1 MIKASALRQLSFL
14 LLTGVMLSGCQ
25 STYYKAMEQ
34 VGFHKRDIMV
44 DRIEDTQQSQ
54 QEAQEQFQSAL
65 DQFRS
70 VVAFDGG
77 DLESVYNRLNDEY
90 ESSYSAAKKVRERI
104 NGVRDVS
111 EALFDEWDDELNLYS
126 SASLRAES
134 SRKLKD
140 TRRLYDQMMA
150 SMVKSEKRMQ
160 PVLDALHDQ
169 VLYLKHNLNAR
180 AIAALKGEFSGIKS
194 DIDKLLQ
201 EMQTSIRESQAFIN
215 TLKKQ

>member
-14 LLTGVMLSGCQ
+14 LLAGVMLSGCQ

-90 ESSYSAAKKVRERI
+90 ENSYSAAEKVRERI

-111 EALFDEWDDELNLYS
+111 EALFDEWENELNLYS

-140 TRRLYDQMMA
+140 TRRRYDQMMA

-180 AIAALKGEFSGIKS
+180 AIAALKGEFGGIKS

>member
-1 MIKASALRQLSFL
+1 MIKISTLRQLSFL
-14 LLTGVMLSGCQ
+14 LLAGVMLSGCQ

-44 DRIEDTQQSQ
+44 DRIEDTQKSQ
-54 QEAQEQFQSAL
+54 EEAQEQFQSAL

-77 DLESVYNRLNDEY
+77 DLESIYNRLNDEY
-90 ESSYSAAKKVRERI
+90 ESSYSAAEKVRERI

-111 EALFDEWDDELNLYS
+111 DALFDEWEDELSLYS
-126 SASLRAES
+126 SSTLRAES

-140 TRRLYDQMMA
+140 TRRRYDQMMA
-150 SMVKSEKRMQ
+150 SMVKAEKRMQ

-180 AIAALKGEFSGIKS
+180 AIAALKGEFSSIKS

>member
-14 LLTGVMLSGCQ
+14 LLAGVMLSGCQ

-44 DRIEDTQQSQ
+44 DRIEDTQKSQ

-77 DLESVYNRLNDEY
+77 DLESVYNRLNNEY
-90 ESSYSAAKKVRERI
+90 ESSYSAAEKVRERI

-111 EALFDEWDDELNLYS
+111 EALFDEWEDELSLYS
-126 SASLRAES
+126 SSTLRAES

-140 TRRLYDQMMA
+140 TRRRYDQMMA
-150 SMVKSEKRMQ
+150 SMVKAEKRMQ

-180 AIAALKGEFSGIKS
+180 AIAALKGEFSSIKS

-215 TLKKQ
+215 TLKNQ

>member
-1 MIKASALRQLSFL
+1 MIKISTLRQLSFL
-14 LLTGVMLSGCQ
+14 LLAGVMLSGCQ

-44 DRIEDTQQSQ
+44 DRIEDTQKSQ
-54 QEAQEQFQSAL
+54 EEAQEQFQSAL

-77 DLESVYNRLNDEY
+77 DLEFIYNRLNDEY
-90 ESSYSAAKKVRERI
+90 ESSYSAAEKVRERI

-111 EALFDEWDDELNLYS
+111 DALFDEWEDELSLYS
-126 SASLRAES
+126 SSSLRAES

-140 TRRLYDQMMA
+140 TRRRYDQMMA
-150 SMVKSEKRMQ
+150 SMVKAEKRMQ

-180 AIAALKGEFSGIKS
+180 AITALKGEFSSIKS

>member
-1 MIKASALRQLSFL
+1 MIKTSALRQLSFL
-14 LLTGVMLSGCQ
+14 LLAGIMLSGCQ

-44 DRIEDTQQSQ
+44 DRIEDTQKSQ

-90 ESSYSAAKKVRERI
+90 ESSYSAAEKVRERI
-104 NGVRDVS
+104 NSVRDVS
-111 EALFDEWDDELNLYS
+111 DALFDEWEDELSLYS

-140 TRRLYDQMMA
+140 TRRRYDQMMA
-150 SMVKSEKRMQ
+150 SMVKAEKRMQ

-180 AIAALKGEFSGIKS
+180 AIAALKGEFSSIKS

>member
-1 MIKASALRQLSFL
+1 MIKTSTLRQLSFL
-14 LLTGVMLSGCQ
+14 LLASVMLSGCQ

-44 DRIEDTQQSQ
+44 DRIEDTQKSQ
-54 QEAQEQFQSAL
+54 EEAQEQFQSAL

-90 ESSYSAAKKVRERI
+90 ESSYSAAEKVRERI

-111 EALFDEWDDELNLYS
+111 DALFDEWEDELSLYS
-126 SASLRAES
+126 SSTLRAES

-140 TRRLYDQMMA
+140 TRRRYDQMMA
-150 SMVKSEKRMQ
+150 SMVKAEKRMQ

-180 AIAALKGEFSGIKS
+180 AIAALKGEFSSIKS

>member
-90 ESSYSAAKKVRERI
+90 ESSYSAAEKVRERI

-140 TRRLYDQMMA
+140 TRRRYDQMMA